1 MSLQDDYF
9 DLKAS
14 LKGENKKRFLRIWE
28 AFCEAEKENDE
39 LLDISRG
46 ARMMMDGVFKRQ
58 RRLEE
63 ACNEN
68 H

>member
-28 AFCEAEKENDE
+28 AFCETEAENEE
-39 LLDISRG
+39 LLEISRG
-46 ARMMMDGVFKRQ
+46 ARMLIEGTFKRQ
-58 RRLEE
+58 QRLEK
-63 ACNEN
+63 AASNF
-68 H
+68 